1 MPTAKSHIVA
11 KLNDIN
17 VSNSNKSKLAVKQPF
32 VGLFQKSPLNANKD
46 TGKTNQAAKTVV
58 DAINKQVQGFPVIIF

>member
-1 MPTAKSHIVA
+1 M
-11 KLNDIN
+11 
-17 VSNSNKSKLAVKQPF
+17 KQPF
-32 VGLFQKSPLNANKD
+32 VGLFQKSPLNASKD